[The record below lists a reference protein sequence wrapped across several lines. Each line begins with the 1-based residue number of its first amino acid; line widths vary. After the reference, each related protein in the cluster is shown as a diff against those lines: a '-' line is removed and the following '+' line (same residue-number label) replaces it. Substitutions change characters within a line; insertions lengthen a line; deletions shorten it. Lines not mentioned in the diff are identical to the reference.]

1 MQKQAVFLHQR
12 RISTIFGRNCY
23 IMKIL
28 INALVK
34 LITGATIMA
43 LLLFVPAGTLAYRGA
58 WRLIAL
64 LFIPMLLLGTAL
76 LVRAPETLQRR
87 LNSKEKRKKQDGIV
101 KISGALFILAFIVA
115 GLDFRFGW
123 SNVGKGIVYTAGV
136 LFIISYALYA
146 EVTRENKWL
155 SRTVET
161 SAGQKV
167 VSNGLYGIVRH
178 PMYTATIVMFLS
190 MPLVLGSWWAFIVMI
205 TYIPIIAARIKDEE
219 QLLKAELDGYTA
231 YCRKVRWR
239 LVPYLW

>member
-1 MQKQAVFLHQR
+1 
-12 RISTIFGRNCY
+12 
-23 IMKIL
+23 
-28 INALVK
+28 
-34 LITGATIMA
+34 MA

-123 SNVGKGIVYTAGV
+123 SNVGKGTIYTAGV

-146 EVTRENKWL
+146 EVMRENKWL

-219 QLLKAELDGYTA
+219 HLLKAELDGYTA